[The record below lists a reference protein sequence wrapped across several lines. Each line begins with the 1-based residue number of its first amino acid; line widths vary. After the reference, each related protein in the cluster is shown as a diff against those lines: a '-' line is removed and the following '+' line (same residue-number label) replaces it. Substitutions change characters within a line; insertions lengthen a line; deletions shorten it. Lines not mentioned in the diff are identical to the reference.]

1 MLSEEPSLK
10 DRVIAFF
17 KGSPK
22 RYSFAPEMDGAA
34 KRWIQEYKKIF
45 DQVSAMNAGN
55 NVAENLN
62 TVTRNEQ
69 IKRIGKL
76 VDELGGNA
84 ATQVPKSVIKRIGK
98 VVPEGN
104 GEESAEGR
112 GQSAENKIVR
122 RGKLADSDK
131 KTATGTENVQDSG
144 ERFAINEDFEES
156 LNRWDKKTIGFSF
169 VVGETSNAL
178 QEAGIPK
185 RQIRWDASKI
195 ATLLNK
201 HKGMS
206 IDVIKQIPQLLEL
219 PVIVIDSKKGPN
231 AKIVMGDLYDSN
243 NKVVTAVLLLT
254 PTSKKGNVLELI
266 KISSA
271 EGRGHIKSLFTYDDG
286 TSVPVRYV
294 DKKRIQSWLNVNR
307 LQLPLHNLDS
317 DSINIVSQNA
327 ENSNT
332 SDKNSSKDFDS
343 GERFALADGS
353 RATSTEVAAAKRNIR
368 EMGVDPA
375 GIISIADKYFDRYSG
390 QLTRTGVRY
399 EFLSAAESLFDKAV
413 GAMDRAYTKIEA
425 LADEL
430 ISNEKDTS
438 GRAEEINSIK
448 RHIREIT
455 FEVRERDKGEFDSVG
470 GYAQFRKDNFG
481 KLKLGN
487 DGASVDT
494 VYAELQNLYGTSMFP
509 DLNTVGEMLIHI
521 ASVCTKLS
529 SRAVGTLFEDY
540 NAHRGISYF
549 EPPASLYFSQR

>member
-45 DQVSAMNAGN
+45 DLVAKYNAGM
-55 NVAENLN
+55 NVVTNQVGVQSAEGR
-62 TVTRNEQ
+62 VQ
-69 IKRIGKL
+69 S
-76 VDELGGNA
+76 A

-98 VVPEGN
+98 IVPEN
-104 GEESAEGR
+104 E
-112 GQSAENKIVR
+112 
-122 RGKLADSDK
+122 
-131 KTATGTENVQDSG
+131 KTATGTENAQDSG
-144 ERFAINEDFEES
+144 ERFAIQN
-156 LNRWDKKTIGFSF
+156 I
-169 VVGETSNAL
+169 VGESGTDYGIGVYLDSTLLSGLTEDERIEMVKEYVKELGGKAFTAYDQNGNAVKVKIVESTSKYRNEKGKKVPVNRHLTNYNANPTK
-178 QEAGIPK
+178 QEAIALVDELILTASQKPPEPAHHKHDWLDNQGK
-185 RQIRWDASKI
+185 NDWDVWKTYI
-195 ATLLNK
+195 QDKENTVWEATLQIANSVNGEKILYEI
-201 HKGMS
+201 HP
-206 IDVIKQIPQLLEL
+206 IKMVEGATKN
-219 PVIVIDSKKGPN
+219 S
-231 AKIVMGDLYDSN
+231 
-243 NKVVTAVLLLT
+243 TT
-254 PTSKKGNVLELI
+254 PT
-266 KISSA
+266 
-271 EGRGHIKSLFTYDDG
+271 
-286 TSVPVRYV
+286 TST
-294 DKKRIQSWLNVNR
+294 DK
-307 LQLPLHNLDS
+307 
-317 DSINIVSQNA
+317 SQNLSVSN
-327 ENSNT
+327 ESISQKSQNSN
-332 SDKNSSKDFDS
+332 SSGKNSSKDFDS
-343 GERFALADGS
+343 GERSALADGK
-353 RATSTEVAAAKRNIR
+353 RATAGEVAAAKRNIR

-390 QLTRTGVRY
+390 RLTRTGVRY

-425 LADEL
+425 LAYEL

-521 ASVCTKLS
+521 AEVLDAEHTFETMNEGDLEAARSEVAVSIIGELADALYEKDTPKIACPVFLS
-529 SRAVGTLFEDY
+529 IL
-540 NAHRGISYF
+540 
-549 EPPASLYFSQR
+549 